1 VAQPNILI
9 IGAAGKT
16 GTELVQQGLQ
26 RGHAVTGLVRT
37 PQKAAHLPNA
47 VKIIQG
53 DGTDAAA
60 VAAAIAGHDAVLI
73 AVGDGR
79 TFVSGPITRNAV
91 AGMKAAGVK
100 RVVLL
105 SAYGIGDSAHGLHGF
120 VMTRVFGKLNADK
133 LASEAALAGS
143 GLDWVSVRPPV
154 LGTGPAQGG
163 IKAAEGVTINGFQT
177 LRRADLA
184 SFMLDQIEATTFLG
198 KKPIVYRN

>member
-1 VAQPNILI
+1 M
-9 IGAAGKT
+9 
-16 GTELVQQGLQ
+16 
-26 RGHAVTGLVRT
+26 
-37 PQKAAHLPNA
+37 
-47 VKIIQG
+47 
-53 DGTDAAA
+53 
-60 VAAAIAGHDAVLI
+60 AAAIAGHDAVLI

-79 TFVSGPITRNAV
+79 TFVSGPITRNVV
-91 AGMKAAGVK
+91 AAMKAAGVK

-143 GLDWVSVRPPV
+143 GLDWVSVRPTV

-198 KKPIVYRN
+198 KQPIVYRN